1 MKYSKE
7 STLKHSVSLNR
18 TECLKAFNDLN
29 IAEGYSGITDLF
41 SSDVF
46 VLDLDCVEA
55 KIAADEHRIRR
66 SSMDCTF
73 AIEIEETDS
82 YEMLMVELRY
92 NYLNLQNLTRTK
104 LLDKVSGSTLALG
117 NSVIISNIFIFIFT
131 TALKEQAR
139 SRLFRMIPRVPNN
152 YVVMDIYELKAQYFS

>member
-1 MKYSKE
+1 
-7 STLKHSVSLNR
+7 
-18 TECLKAFNDLN
+18 
-29 IAEGYSGITDLF
+29 
-41 SSDVF
+41 
-46 VLDLDCVEA
+46 
-55 KIAADEHRIRR
+55 
-66 SSMDCTF
+66 MDCTF